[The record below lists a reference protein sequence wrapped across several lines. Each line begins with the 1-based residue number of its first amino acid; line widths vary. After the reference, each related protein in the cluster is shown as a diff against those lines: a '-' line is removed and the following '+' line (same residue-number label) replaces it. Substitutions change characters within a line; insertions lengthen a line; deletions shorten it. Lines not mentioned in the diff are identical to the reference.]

1 MATPAIF
8 DLLRDVAA
16 RRGAA
21 TALRFGSTAL
31 SYDDFLKEVC
41 RASQALS
48 TMGIAKGDRFA
59 FLSENRL
66 ELMTAYYAA
75 AGLGA
80 VFVPINPSLTVREVE
95 HIVVHSGAKL
105 VFHDEALR

>member
-1 MATPAIF
+1 MAAPAIF
-8 DLLRDVAA
+8 DLLRGVAG

-21 TALRFGSTAL
+21 IALRCGPSAL
-31 SYDDFLKEVC
+31 SYDDFLREVR
-41 RASQALS
+41 RACQALS
-48 TMGIAKGDRFA
+48 GMGIAKGDCFA

-80 VFVPINPSLTVREVE
+80 VFVPINPSLTPREGS
-95 HIVVHSGAKL
+95 HIVTPSDSVLLFSH
-105 VFHDEALR
+105 